1 MKIESKNNL
10 YGLKLYSSNYKS
22 EILNDTASFEL
33 INKRL
38 NPYNKNIS
46 FNLIYKLNEKN
57 NSASKFHELCDGKK
71 NVLVLIKT
79 IKNVRFGGFT
89 SVGFDSYS
97 KHKCDNNAFVFSL
110 DKKKI

>member
-1 MKIESKNNL
+1 MKNEKIF
-10 YGLKLYSSNYKS
+10 SNHKS

-38 NPYNKNIS
+38 NLNNKNIS

-57 NSASKFHELCDGKK
+57 NSASKFHELCDGKR

-79 IKNVRFGGFT
+79 IKNVRFGGFI
-89 SVGFDSYS
+89 SVGFDSYLI
-97 KHKCDNNAFVFSL
+97 SL
-110 DKKKI
+110 WINLGLAIAA